1 MRNKRPKKRDNVL
14 FSINND
20 NKGNLPFE
28 HFADV
33 HREHDAF
40 HDEKSGSPSKRKE
53 CQGEANST
61 STKRHRGGKT
71 ERNIGSE
78 PGEKD
83 ALGLR
88 VIGGKFRG
96 SKLQYVGD
104 NRVRPMKDRVREAVF
119 NLIGPSIKGM
129 YAIDLFGG
137 TGAVTIEAISRG
149 AVGATVVE
157 LHLPTAMMLRQN
169 LESLD
174 LLEIC
179 KLRKTDA
186 FFWAKNLE
194 EHPRGAPPWIVFCCP
209 PYDFYVRREEEML
222 EMLKNLLD
230 SAPVGSV
237 FVIEADERFDFS
249 RLPIVPTEN
258 RLRSY
263 PPAEVGIFVKPPPV
277 SGT

>member
-1 MRNKRPKKRDNVL
+1 MQDRTMPKNKRSQEKDEVL

-20 NKGNLPFE
+20 NRGDWRS
-28 HFADV
+28 FAESPKAKENKEDTPK
-33 HREHDAF
+33 
-40 HDEKSGSPSKRKE
+40 DEGKRRRKK
-53 CQGEANST
+53 Q
-61 STKRHRGGKT
+61 KI

-83 ALGLR
+83 AVGLR

-119 NLIGPSIKGM
+119 NLIGPGIKGM
-129 YAIDLFGG
+129 YVIDLFGG
-137 TGAVTIEAISRG
+137 TGAVTIEALSRG

-157 LHLPTAMMLRQN
+157 LHLPTAALLRKN
-169 LESLD
+169 LESLN

-186 FFWAKNLE
+186 FFWAKNVE
-194 EHPRGAPPWIVFCCP
+194 EHPRDTPPWIVFCCP
-209 PYDFYVRREEEML
+209 PYGFYIDRQAEILDML
-222 EMLKNLLD
+222 RNLLD
-230 SAPVGSV
+230 SAPAESM
-237 FVIEADERFDFS
+237 FVIESDERFDFNL
-249 RLPIVPTEN
+249 LPIVPPEN

-263 PPAEVGIFVKPPPV
+263 PPAEVGIFVKPGGNTHGAGIPEL
-277 SGT
+277 S